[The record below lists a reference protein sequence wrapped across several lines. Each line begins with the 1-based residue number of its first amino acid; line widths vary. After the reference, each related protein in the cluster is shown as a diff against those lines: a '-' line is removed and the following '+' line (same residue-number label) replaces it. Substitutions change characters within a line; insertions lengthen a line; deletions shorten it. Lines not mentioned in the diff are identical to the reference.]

1 MSSIAKQDRV
11 PFSQAISV
19 TPLDKHTYVV
29 HLAPQ
34 LAIGTVP
41 NGGYAASTLLSAAK
55 HFLTSRSQPDTI
67 TAHIAFLNR
76 TATGKAYIVIEDTK
90 PGRTL
95 SVLHATLYQEGLLDH
110 APWITPG
117 KSRTCLVAYITNTD
131 LKKEAGHSLLTYS
144 LPSPPPPVNLSALA
158 KNEDKNWHKMP
169 LDGHA
174 FGRVK
179 ALSNMEYHVL
189 RSPPTP
195 SNPTI
200 DPRSTI
206 DLWVRLSDHSSKI
219 TIPALGYVADC
230 WPYIV
235 EGYRPPFPQ
244 EEPFRFDQV
253 FWYPTVA
260 LNLEVKKALPGE
272 GVEWLF
278 LRVTA
283 KQIRNGRLDLEVIV
297 LDEQGELVALSSHVN
312 LIVDGARNTAGRKAT
327 QGKL

>member
-1 MSSIAKQDRV
+1 MSPVAKQDRV

-19 TPLDKHTYVV
+19 TPLDKHTYTVT
-29 HLAPQ
+29 LAPQ

-55 HFLTSRSQPDTI
+55 YHLTSRSQPDTI
-67 TAHIAFLNR
+67 AAQIAFLNR
-76 TATGKAYIVIEDTK
+76 TAIGKAYIVIEDTK

-117 KSRTCLVAYITNTD
+117 KSKKCLVAYITNTD
-131 LKKEAGHSLLTYS
+131 LQKEAGHSLLTYS

-158 KNEDKNWHKMP
+158 KNEDRHWHKMP

-189 RSPPTP
+189 RSPPAPTD
-195 SNPTI
+195 PTI

-206 DLWVRLSDHSSKI
+206 DLWVRLSD
-219 TIPALGYVADC
+219 L
-230 WPYIV
+230 
-235 EGYRPPFPQ
+235 EGYRPPPPA
-244 EEPFRFDQV
+244 EKPFRFDQV

-260 LNLEVKKALPGE
+260 LNLEVKKPLPEE

-297 LDEQGELVALSSHVN
+297 LDEKGELVALSTHVN
-312 LIVDGARNTAGRKAT
+312 LIVDGARNTAGRGGT